1 MAAKTAG
8 AKNYTEL
15 TIGSLFDEV
24 QRAVDSI
31 CRRAYEFAAE
41 RAFAG
46 GHDLN
51 DWLKAENEL
60 FFVPASELT
69 ETETEYTLKVAVS
82 GFKPDQI
89 AVSAEPQCVTVW
101 GNAATGQ
108 VDVPDTEA
116 ESQAV
121 GNKEMFCQ
129 YRLSHPVVVENAKAL
144 YESGDLTVT
153 LPKRNEPQEADTE
166 HTEQPAAA

>member
-1 MAAKTAG
+1 MAAKSVVA
-8 AKNYTEL
+8 NSYTEVA
-15 TIGSLFDEV
+15 IGSLFDDV

-41 RAFAG
+41 RAFAV
-46 GHDLN
+46 GHDLD

-60 FFVPASELT
+60 FFVPASEFT
-69 ETETEYTLKVAVS
+69 ETETEYTLKLAAS

-101 GNAATGQ
+101 GKSAIGQ
-108 VDVPDTEA
+108 VDLPDTKA
-116 ESQAV
+116 ESQAD

-129 YRLSHPVVVENAKAL
+129 YRLPHPVVVENAKAF
-144 YESGDLTVT
+144 YESGDMTVT
-153 LPKRNEPQEADTE
+153 LPKRSEPQEADTE